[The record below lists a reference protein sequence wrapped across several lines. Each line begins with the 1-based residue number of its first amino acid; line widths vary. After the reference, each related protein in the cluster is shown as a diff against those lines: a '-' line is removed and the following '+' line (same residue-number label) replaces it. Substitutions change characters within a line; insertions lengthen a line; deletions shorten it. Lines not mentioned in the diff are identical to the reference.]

1 MSTQKMPVI
10 GDAYLMAQ
18 KYAATRQAREEEIYR
33 RHAPDVFAYLLRHVP
48 TYQDAEDLLLEVFL
62 IVLEKL
68 PSLTIDEQR
77 LAAYARTI
85 ARNKMVDYYRKRGK
99 RQIVPL
105 EDVAE

>member
-1 MSTQKMPVI
+1 MDEAAAQGRLSDCAVPVI
-10 GDAYLMAQ
+10 GDVYLLAQ
-18 KYAATRQAREEEIYR
+18 KYAAARQAREEERYR
-33 RHAPDVFAYLLRHVP
+33 RNATDVFAYLLRHVP

-85 ARNKMVDYYRKRGK
+85 ARNKMVDY
-99 RQIVPL
+99 
-105 EDVAE
+105 